1 MTSGGTVPCSG
12 YHGYPCQYNTHVSA
26 KKQKCRPCW
35 RLEDLPVPDQL
46 PPNPWAQL
54 PQDPPQNEEIDD
66 LNLEAVKVIARLLA
80 RYNEPGF
87 QHIPFTGHAVY
98 ENEQHGHVYRT
109 LVRMALLA
117 DDSIIPKLTLKRAS
131 HCGGVKPEPP
141 YLIAF
146 ADTPKLADP
155 GNQLMA
161 HILDKLL
168 SQCKGNVRSEQNL
181 KIKNRIQFIKQLNNE
196 HKADLLEA
204 NFAAADY
211 AYKMQND
218 LQYTW
223 ATLEGGVHG
232 VGELHTCNHYGEV

>member
-1 MTSGGTVPCSG
+1 MP
-12 YHGYPCQYNTHVSA
+12 PP
-26 KKQKCRPCW
+26 QK
-35 RLEDLPVPDQL
+35 
-46 PPNPWAQL
+46 
-54 PQDPPQNEEIDD
+54 PPQNKVEIHDH
-66 LNLEAVKVIARLLA
+66 NLEAVKAVASVLA

-87 QHIPFTGHAVY
+87 ENIPFTGDVNN
-98 ENEQHGHVYRT
+98 ENDGHDYLYRT

-131 HCGGVKPEPP
+131 HCGGVKPQPP
-141 YLIAF
+141 YLMAF
-146 ADTPKLADP
+146 ADTPKLADC
-155 GNQLMA
+155 GNDLMA
-161 HILDKLL
+161 HIMDKLL
-168 SQCKGNVRSEQNL
+168 SQCKKVVRAEQNL